1 METKNTPFPGP
12 QADSTGVRGFQDHM
26 VLDTQGIAML
36 DTWFR
41 ESYDVDVVPA
51 NKEVQLKG
59 IDICVKLR
67 NRRGMRQVGVDL
79 KADNNISGNI
89 SIELIS
95 QDRPNSRHSEPVVGW
110 TGKHMPLVAQLFV
123 RTGELVIINM
133 TLFYPWLFKQLKAI
147 AAGEATGFAMKG
159 AWLSATPNRTYQS
172 HNIIVSI
179 AALLDEAPGCL
190 YLRAGDVLSADE
202 FASLR
207 PAAGFEPLL
216 LPKRAYD
223 APAALATLE
232 GWLSTLGGYDVKE
245 QLSAEEKERL
255 LRFLEPRVKY
265 STRNP
270 EIRKK
275 GLELQASRPRL
286 ALPEDSTSAPAAP
299 ASPEPGADLG

>member
-1 METKNTPFPGP
+1 METKNTNHPGP

-26 VLDTQGIAML
+26 VLDKQGIAML

-95 QDRPNSRHSEPVVGW
+95 QDRPNTRHSEPVVGW

-147 AAGEATGFAMKG
+147 AAGESTGFAMKG
-159 AWLSATPNRTYQS
+159 AWLSATPNKTYQS

-179 AALLDEAPGCL
+179 AALLDEAPGCI
-190 YLRAGDVLSADE
+190 YLRARDVLSADE

-223 APAALATLE
+223 APAALAALATLE

-245 QLSAEEKERL
+245 QLSAQEKERL
-255 LRFLEPRVKY
+255 LRFLEPRAKY

-286 ALPEDSTSAPAAP
+286 ALPEDSAGAPPAPANT
-299 ASPEPGADLG
+299 